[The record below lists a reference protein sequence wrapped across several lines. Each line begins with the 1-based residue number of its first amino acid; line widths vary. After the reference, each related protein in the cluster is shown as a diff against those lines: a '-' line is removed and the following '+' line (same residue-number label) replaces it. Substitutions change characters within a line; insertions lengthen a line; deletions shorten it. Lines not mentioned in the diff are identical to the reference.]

1 MPWPC
6 QVKNDVRFRTIFRGD
21 KMPTACDC
29 GATKCLE
36 CVLDCPGCHDSI
48 EDHIEEK
55 KEGVS
60 CQI

>member
-1 MPWPC
+1 MFVLGPTF
-6 QVKNDVRFRTIFRGD
+6 DVREVIT
-21 KMPTACDC
+21 MPTACGC